1 MEKKDVAKLVD
12 KKLNTRNGK
21 MVDNTSREGETLG
34 SVGPFVKVTWNDA
47 ASTFKAYRINA
58 DNPSEHLTICETVG
72 EMVAKDDKAI
82 VLVMHGSQ
90 CDGCDI
96 MAIPTD
102 WAQSIEVLES
112 VGTALDN
119 WKELKECISENSESQ
134 PESQEPSTQKKS
146 KTFGPD
152 GMA

>member
-1 MEKKDVAKLVD
+1 MI
-12 KKLNTRNGK
+12 
-21 MVDNTSREGETLG
+21 DNTNREAETLG

-58 DNPSEHLTICETVG
+58 ENPSEHLTQCETLG
-72 EMVAKDDKAI
+72 ELVAEDDKAI

-96 MAIPTD
+96 MAIPRD
-102 WAQSIEVLES
+102 WCQEIEVLES

-119 WKELKECISENSESQ
+119 WNVLKEEICTLENLERQ
-134 PESQEPSTQKKS
+134 LELEDAEVKKTS
-146 KTFGPD
+146 KKK
-152 GMA
+152 

>member
-1 MEKKDVAKLVD
+1 MKDKEKVANLVD
-12 KKLNTRNGK
+12 KKINTRNAK
-21 MVDNTSREGETLG
+21 MIDNTQREGETLG
-34 SVGPFVKVTWNDA
+34 TVGPFVKVTWNDA

-82 VLVMHGSQ
+82 VVVMHGSQ

-102 WAQSIEVLES
+102 WAQKIEILEPVGECIETLES
-112 VGTALDN
+112 QQ
-119 WKELKECISENSESQ
+119 ESQ
-134 PESQEPSTQKKS
+134 NQKQEKN
-146 KTFGPD
+146 
-152 GMA
+152 

>member
-12 KKLNTRNGK
+12 KKLNTRNGN
-21 MVDNTSREGETLG
+21 MIDNTAREGETLG

-58 DNPSEHLTICETVG
+58 DNPSEHLTVCETVG

-82 VLVMHGSQ
+82 VIVMHGSQ

-102 WAQSIEVLES
+102 WAQKIEILEV
-112 VGTALDN
+112 VG
-119 WKELKECISENSESQ
+119 ECIETSESQ
-134 PESQEPSTQKKS
+134 QESQNQKPEKN
-146 KTFGPD
+146 
-152 GMA
+152 

>member
-1 MEKKDVAKLVD
+1 MTNKKKVAKIVD
-12 KKLNTRNGK
+12 KKVNTRSAK
-21 MVDNTSREGETLG
+21 MIDNTQREGERLG

-47 ASTFKAYRINA
+47 ASTFKTYVING
-58 DNPSEHLTICETVG
+58 DNPSEHLTVCETVG

-102 WAQSIEVLES
+102 WAQKIEILES
-112 VGTALDN
+112 VG
-119 WKELKECISENSESQ
+119 ECIEISESQ
-134 PESQEPSTQKKS
+134 QESQNQKQEKN
-146 KTFGPD
+146 
-152 GMA
+152 

>member
-1 MEKKDVAKLVD
+1 MKDKEKVAKIVD
-12 KKLNTRNGK
+12 KKVNTRSAK
-21 MVDNTSREGETLG
+21 MIDNTQREGERLG

-47 ASTFKAYRINA
+47 ASTFKTYVING
-58 DNPSEHLTICETVG
+58 DNPSEHLTVCETVG

-102 WAQSIEVLES
+102 WAQKIEILES
-112 VGTALDN
+112 VG
-119 WKELKECISENSESQ
+119 ECIEISESQ
-134 PESQEPSTQKKS
+134 QESQNQKQEKN
-146 KTFGPD
+146 
-152 GMA
+152 

>member
-1 MEKKDVAKLVD
+1 MKDKKKVAKIVD
-12 KKLNTRNGK
+12 KKVNTRSAK
-21 MVDNTSREGETLG
+21 MIDNTQREGERLG

-47 ASTFKAYRINA
+47 ASTFKTYVING
-58 DNPSEHLTICETVG
+58 DNPSEHLTVCETVG

-102 WAQSIEVLES
+102 WAQKIEILEP
-112 VGTALDN
+112 VG
-119 WKELKECISENSESQ
+119 ECIEISESQ
-134 PESQEPSTQKKS
+134 QESQNQKQEKN
-146 KTFGPD
+146 
-152 GMA
+152 